1 MKAVI
6 MEIYK
11 DYCIVMT
18 RDGQFLKQGIPAG
31 VFEIGDEIV
40 VSEGYVYRPKVVK
53 VGWMK
58 SFAVGTMIVV
68 MVAVVSIFGVVY
80 LKQYRPSRGIALSA
94 EDTTEETLTAQIEEE
109 AREEE
114 IGEES
119 ALSMK
124 AEQEG
129 IVIFDK
135 TYSLEEEVPVE
146 EEVAEE
152 EVPVEE
158 EVAEEEVPVEEEAK
172 VEEDIRGI
180 IFSYEIMDNVN
191 LRVKLENKSYTP
203 AFNGTFNLFILF
215 SDGSQSRIGTI
226 SLEGFEPGKVR
237 EYPFFLRAGGT
248 DLRLVVTEIT
258 Y

>member
-80 LKQYRPSRGIALSA
+80 LKQYRPSRGIALST
-94 EDTTEETLTAQIEEE
+94 EDTTGEMLTAQNEEE

-129 IVIFDK
+129 TVIFDK

-146 EEVAEE
+146 EEAVEEEESTEE
-152 EVPVEE
+152 EVPAG
-158 EVAEEEVPVEEEAK
+158 EVTR

>member
-129 IVIFDK
+129 TVIFDK

-146 EEVAEE
+146 EEAVEEE
-152 EVPVEE
+152 EVPAG
-158 EVAEEEVPVEEEAK
+158 EVTR
-172 VEEDIRGI
+172 VEEDINGI
-180 IFSYEIMDNVN
+180 IFSYEIMDKVN

>member
-18 RDGQFLKQGIPAG
+18 RDGQFLKQEIPAG

-53 VGWMK
+53 VGWMR

-68 MVAVVSIFGVVY
+68 MVAVVSIFGVWY
-80 LKQYRPSRGIALSA
+80 LKQYRPSRDIALLT
-94 EDTTEETLTAQIEEE
+94 EDTTEETLTVQVEEE

-114 IGEES
+114 IEEES
-119 ALSMK
+119 APSMK
-124 AEQEG
+124 AEQEET
-129 IVIFDK
+129 VIFDS
-135 TYSLEEEVPVE
+135 TYSLEEE
-146 EEVAEE
+146 
-152 EVPVEE
+152 
-158 EVAEEEVPVEEEAK
+158 AK
-172 VEEDIRGI
+172 VEVDIHGI
-180 IFSYEIMDNVN
+180 IFSYEIMGNVN

-203 AFNGTFNLFILF
+203 AFNGTFNLVMLF
-215 SDGSQSRIGTI
+215 SDGSQSRIETI
-226 SLEGFEPGKVR
+226 PLEGFEPGKVR
-237 EYPFFLRAGGT
+237 ERPFFLKAGET
-248 DLRLVVTEIT
+248 DLRLIVTEIT

>member
-18 RDGQFLKQGIPAG
+18 GDGQFLKQEIPAG

-40 VSEGYVYRPKVVK
+40 VSEGYVYKPKLVK

-68 MVAVVSIFGVVY
+68 MVAVVSIFGIVS
-80 LKQYRPSRGIALSA
+80 LKQYRSSRGIALST
-94 EDTTEETLTAQIEEE
+94 EDTTGETLTTQIEEE

-114 IGEES
+114 TEEES
-119 ALSMK
+119 ALSME
-124 AEQEG
+124 AGQEET
-129 IVIFDK
+129 IIFDS
-135 TYSLEEEVPVE
+135 TYSLEEE
-146 EEVAEE
+146 AR
-152 EVPVEE
+152 
-158 EVAEEEVPVEEEAK
+158 
-172 VEEDIRGI
+172 VEEDINGI
-180 IFSYEIMDNVN
+180 IFSYEIIDNVN

-203 AFNGTFNLFILF
+203 AFNGTFNLVMLF
-215 SDGSQSRIGTI
+215 SDGSQSRIETI
-226 SLEGFEPGKVR
+226 PLEGFEPGMVR
-237 EYPFFLRAGGT
+237 ERPFFLKAGET
-248 DLRLVVTEIT
+248 DMRLVVTEIT